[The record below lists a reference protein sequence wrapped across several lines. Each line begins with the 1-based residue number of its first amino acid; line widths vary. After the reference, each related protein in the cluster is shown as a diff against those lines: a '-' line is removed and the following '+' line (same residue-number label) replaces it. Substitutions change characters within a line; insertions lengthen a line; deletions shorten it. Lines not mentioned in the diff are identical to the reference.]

1 MQLPVLSH
9 TGTNPGAEREKGTR
23 GKLVGS
29 VGKMGAESCEME
41 RSQREN
47 RGENKECKT

>member
-1 MQLPVLSH
+1 MQLPVASH

-29 VGKMGAESCEME
+29 VGEMGAESCEME

-47 RGENKECKT
+47 RSKNKECKT